1 MTENKPLVELT
12 KNELKNL
19 YPDLNLKSSMDKASM
34 IMAIEI
40 HRLYLTL
47 FPGSMEIIKPVP

>member
-34 IMAIEI
+34 IMAVEI

-47 FPGSMEIIKPVP
+47 FPGETTTTVP

>member
-1 MTENKPLVELT
+1 MNLT
-12 KNELKNL
+12 KEQLIVL
-19 YPDLNLKSSMDKASM
+19 YPELRLTMKQSKDSI

-47 FPGSMEIIKPVP
+47 FPSETIIPVQSSNSMALAQ